1 MNIADSIVNTYAWIN
16 ATNNSRKYMNTENAI
31 DTTDTPAPT
40 AKPIRPANMNINDI
54 NTKIIMCP
62 AKIFAKRR
70 IISAIGL
77 VNVPIISISGINGSG
92 ALRNTGTSGQK
103 ISL

>member
-1 MNIADSIVNTYAWIN
+1 MN
-16 ATNNSRKYMNTENAI
+16 ATSNSRKYINTENAT
-31 DTTDTPAPT
+31 DTTETPAPT
-40 AKPIRPANMNINDI
+40 ATPIRPANMKISDI

-62 AKIFAKRR
+62 ANMFAKRR
-70 IISAIGL
+70 IIRAIGL
-77 VNVPIISISGINGSG
+77 VSVPIISISGINGSG

>member
-1 MNIADSIVNTYAWIN
+1 MKIADSIVNTYACIN
-16 ATNNSRKYMNTENAI
+16 ATNNSRKYINTENAT

-40 AKPIRPANMNINDI
+40 ATPIMLENMNISAI
-54 NTKIIMCP
+54 STKIIMCP
-62 AKIFAKRR
+62 ANMFAKRR

-92 ALRNTGTSGQK
+92 AFKNTGTSGQN

>member
-1 MNIADSIVNTYAWIN
+1 MKMADSIVNTYAWIN
-16 ATNNSRKYMNTENAI
+16 ATNNSRKYINTENNI
-31 DTTDTPAPT
+31 DTTETPAPT
-40 AKPIRPANMNINDI
+40 ATPIMLAKMKIRAIK
-54 NTKIIMCP
+54 TKIIMCP

-77 VNVPIISISGINGSG
+77 VNVPIISISGISGSG
-92 ALRNTGTSGQK
+92 AFRKTGTSGQK